1 MKQKNKIDTFNLF
14 DTDFQGA
21 YSPFSQKLCLHSLT
35 VFILFFS
42 IITTAHAQLTAVPIG
57 PNLQKHYSNARI
69 AAIDTLKLPFFDD
82 FALSKNGLTDPK
94 LWQQK
99 GGTYVSNTMTTDHPT
114 LNVVVFDG
122 TDASGRPYRFS
133 TASVDINGQGD
144 TDTLTSQPID
154 LGGLKTVG
162 VNAQNTEADS
172 VYLSFYFRKEGLGEL
187 PDKGDS
193 LLLQFK
199 AKNGA
204 WDNTVWGIDSWTMDT
219 LKLKDGFIFVSV
231 NVPRTY
237 LYKGFQFRFRSRGRQ
252 SGRFDN
258 WFLDYVYLNKK
269 RFKTDQYLED
279 AAMVASIS
287 PFLKRYSS
295 MPLEHFLVNPKAEIA
310 DSVSTSLIYLKKEIE
325 KKAISTRFTLE
336 NDSTKSVIQRTTFSL
351 KKLDGSL
358 DSNITTP
365 GNVFQLIK
373 IKPSPLNIDAN
384 LKKLNKVSFTLKF
397 FATTTDNNNKTI
409 LVDRQLNDTITSKA
423 VLADYYAYD
432 DGTAEYAAYMNKPLG
447 RVAVKFVLNKT
458 DNVVGVK
465 MNLVPILKN
474 ITDQDFTIFVWRN
487 NQGKPGTV
495 AYQKSFKVKYLDV
508 RDQFIDF
515 PFFYEKDTII
525 NNKPEKIKVQQGVTI
540 DDSVFY
546 VGWMQ
551 IGSDPLAVGL
561 DKNNK
566 RSQHIFV
573 NTGQQWAAYT
583 DFKNDPNVAYFDGSL
598 LIRPYLG
605 KKTSEIITSTPVE
618 EDSDWKIFPNPTEGI
633 IRWETDEVTDV
644 HVFSIGGSTMLQFP
658 QASQKQINISSL
670 PAGKYLIR
678 LSNDKRSVIHKIV
691 KL

>member
-1 MKQKNKIDTFNLF
+1 MKQKNRIDTLNLF
-14 DTDFQGA
+14 DADSQEA
-21 YSPFSQKLCLHSLT
+21 YTTFNPRLCLHSLA
-35 VFILFFS
+35 VFILFCLVVTS
-42 IITTAHAQLTAVPIG
+42 AHAQLTAVPIG

-122 TDASGRPYRFS
+122 TDASGRPYKFS
-133 TASVDINGQGD
+133 AASVDINAQGD

-162 VNAQNTEADS
+162 VNGQNTEADS
-172 VYLSFYFRKEGLGEL
+172 VYLSFYFRREGLGEL

-193 LLLQFK
+193 LVLQFK

-204 WDNTVWGIDSWTMDT
+204 WDKPVWGVDSVGF
-219 LKLKDGFIFVSV
+219 KDGFVFVSV
-231 NVPRTY
+231 NVPRNY
-237 LYKGFQFRFRSRGRQ
+237 LYKGFQFRFKSKGRQ
-252 SGRFDN
+252 SGRFDT
-258 WFLDYVYLNKK
+258 WFLDYVYLNTRTFANDK
-269 RFKTDQYLED
+269 RPNRLTSPYFQD
-279 AAMVASIS
+279 AACFAPLSS
-287 PFLKRYSS
+287 LLKRYSA
-295 MPLEHFLVNPKAEIA
+295 MPREHYLLRPAFETVDSIKTIVRTLDNNNNFLNYKLTIKD
-310 DSVSTSLIYLKKEIE
+310 DSTGKILSSESTSGSSVIFSNTTQARAFKIGALPTF
-325 KKAISTRFTLE
+325 A
-336 NDSTKSVIQRTTFSL
+336 NTKSNSL
-351 KKLDGSL
+351 S
-358 DSNITTP
+358 
-365 GNVFQLIK
+365 VEFLIN
-373 IKPSPLNIDAN
+373 S
-384 LKKLNKVSFTLKF
+384 
-397 FATTTDNNNKTI
+397 TDNNNIKI
-409 LVDRQLNDTITSKA
+409 PGVDFRRNDTITSKA

-487 NQGKPGTV
+487 NLGKPGTV

-583 DFKNDPNVAYFDGSL
+583 DFKNDPNAAYFDGSL

-605 KKTSEIITSTPVE
+605 KKTSDVITSTPVE